1 MSSISD
7 TRVLALSAEEDG
19 GIEELEEFGAF
30 DLSRPTIHACS
41 YKSRTYQVTAG
52 GVVGGTSSWT
62 APAGTKVTL
71 ASGHEQYLLLA
82 VSGGDLYLLNLSQE
96 SGDMVVTQTPLEQ
109 EAACLDLSLVQTSKG
124 ASTLVAAVGL
134 WNAYAVLLL
143 EIPSLLIQDR
153 IEIDTTFLLRSVL
166 SASLGDS
173 SDSAT
178 PHLFVGLGDGSL
190 VSYAYRTHSTDAGII
205 DRSTRKS
212 VTLGSRPITLTKF
225 KTAGNQEAGVSSSS
239 AVLAISDRSTV
250 VSAAGNKLIYSSVN
264 TKVALSLHV
273 LIVRS

>member
-1 MSSISD
+1 M
-7 TRVLALSAEEDG
+7 ALSAGEDG
-19 GIEELEEFGAF
+19 GIEELEEFDAF
-30 DLSRPTIHACS
+30 DLSQPTIHACS
-41 YKSRTYQVTAG
+41 YKSRTYQVTAT
-52 GVVGGTSSWT
+52 GVVGENSSWT
-62 APAGTKVTL
+62 APASTKVTL

-82 VSGGDLYLLNLSQE
+82 VSGGDLYLLDLSQD
-96 SGDMVVTQTPLEQ
+96 SGDMVVAQTLLGQ
-109 EAACLDLSLVQTSKG
+109 EAACLDLSLVPTSKG

-134 WNAYAVLLL
+134 WNAYAVILL
-143 EIPSLLIQDR
+143 EAPSLQIQDR

-173 SDSAT
+173 SDGAT

-190 VSYAYRTHSTDAGII
+190 VSYAYRTPFTDAGII
-205 DRSTRKS
+205 DKSTRKS

-250 VSAAGNKLIYSSVN
+250 VSAAGNKLIYSIVN
-264 TKVALSLHV
+264 TKVSLSLHV
-273 LIVRS
+273 FIVRS